1 MRLLPRSPARAIPTV
16 NPLKPAW
23 SNETYSAS
31 GVNLSDRNGSA
42 SITEQWRRI
51 GVFCAAKTPEPHNGL
66 GSEVEVVRHLMIGS
80 KAVPYR
86 PMINGQISLLDFLY
100 ALYK

>member
-1 MRLLPRSPARAIPTV
+1 MRWPAIGWLAGTVNDLAGCIENVSLSERLLAEGT
-16 NPLKPAW
+16 
-23 SNETYSAS
+23 
-31 GVNLSDRNGSA
+31 NGSA

-66 GSEVEVVRHLMIGS
+66 GSEVEVVRHLMIGT